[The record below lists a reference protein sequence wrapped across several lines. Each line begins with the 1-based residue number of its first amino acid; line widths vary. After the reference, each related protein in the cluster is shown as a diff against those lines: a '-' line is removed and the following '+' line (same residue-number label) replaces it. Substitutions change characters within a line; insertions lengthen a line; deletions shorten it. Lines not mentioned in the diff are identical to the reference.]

1 MCSNAVPSNG
11 LKATRISEREKLGVN
26 LSSLSS
32 VCFRRMISQPKKP
45 GGPRHQPC
53 LLPPSQTLPQVR
65 ANNLL
70 SLSEIQRNR
79 RECPLF
85 IKRHKRWEM

>member
-32 VCFRRMISQPKKP
+32 VCFRRMISQPKKTW
-45 GGPRHQPC
+45 R
-53 LLPPSQTLPQVR
+53 PPTSAMSAAPH
-65 ANNLL
+65 
-70 SLSEIQRNR
+70 
-79 RECPLF
+79 
-85 IKRHKRWEM
+85 HKPFPK